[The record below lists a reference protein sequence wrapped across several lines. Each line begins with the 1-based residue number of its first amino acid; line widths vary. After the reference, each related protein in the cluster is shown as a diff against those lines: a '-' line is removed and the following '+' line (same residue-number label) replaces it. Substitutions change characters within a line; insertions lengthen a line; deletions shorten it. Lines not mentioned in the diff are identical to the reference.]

1 MFYIPKKDYD
11 KIISDIQNGD
21 VVTVDM
27 KKYSE
32 QQFNPKFIN
41 TAIDVDA
48 LPEATK
54 ITLINNPYIL
64 SNDFKDKLGEYLSQY
79 QLLEYSSPYITTK
92 KYSYGVE
99 NFFDL
104 PSSSNPYEVLEHSRK
119 LIQSTFDD
127 PHISASIYTDIT
139 ERFLSDDISKQ
150 ETLTAGNLK
159 TILFKN
165 IFKKNLPSDMLDKI
179 YQDENVSDIWKSIIT
194 KSSPN
199 YSKEKEIYANK
210 AIRDYLFEKPVNFG
224 EESLLKIT
232 QTISLEPETFS
243 TIINKKVMGEKA
255 SEKNWMCAALSSNN
269 IPETIIQEIKEKTK
283 DSSVRLMADIALSLN
298 KSENSND
305 RKFAVNFANRIFNY
319 RSVFAFAYRRN
330 SEKELSKIIYDIIN
344 KTLQSEKEKPK
355 KNYPYLG
362 YLQQKKER
370 MAEVYKFDI
379 ELSEEEQLLNIR
391 PEMQKSSESL
401 KSQIHTLIDETE
413 FNTEN
418 KLELFS
424 QLDKLKRDIHSL
436 IDNTKINLNI
446 AERDRLKAM
455 EEIKKAE
462 IKDEEPSL

>member
-11 KIISDIQNGD
+11 KMISDIQNSEA
-21 VVTVDM
+21 VTIDM

-32 QQFNPKFIN
+32 QQFDSEYIK
-41 TAIDVDA
+41 TAIDIDA

-54 ITLINNPYIL
+54 ITLMNNPYIL

-79 QLLEYSSPYITTK
+79 QLLEYSSPYITTR

-127 PHISASIYTDIT
+127 QHISASIYTDIT

-243 TIINKKVMGEKA
+243 AIINKKVMGEKV
-255 SEKNWMCAALSSNN
+255 SEKNWMSATLSSNN

-298 KSENSND
+298 KNENSIDKQLAIDFTNT
-305 RKFAVNFANRIFNY
+305 IFNY
-319 RSVFAFAYRRN
+319 HGILANFHINNGRG
-330 SEKELSKIIYDIIN
+330 ELSKTIYDIIN

-379 ELSEEEQLLNIR
+379 ELSEEEQFLNIR
-391 PEMQKSSESL
+391 PEMQKSSDSL
-401 KSQIHTLIDETE
+401 KSQIHSLINETE

-424 QLDKLKRDIHSL
+424 QLDKL
-436 IDNTKINLNI
+436 
-446 AERDRLKAM
+446 
-455 EEIKKAE
+455 
-462 IKDEEPSL
+462 